1 MGDMAIM
8 AAGTVVVVTG
18 AVTTAVVPPVTP
30 VVPVV
35 TTSCRS
41 LGAAPRR
48 GVMLGRD
55 GRGGRDGRV
64 GRGGRGSQ
72 QHELSR
78 RKTTNS

>member
-1 MGDMAIM
+1 MKIALTMPRATAGSMGDMAIM

-48 GVMLGRD
+48 GAMSGRD
-55 GRGGRDGRV
+55 LFIIFATV
-64 GRGGRGSQ
+64 
-72 QHELSR
+72 EL
-78 RKTTNS
+78 